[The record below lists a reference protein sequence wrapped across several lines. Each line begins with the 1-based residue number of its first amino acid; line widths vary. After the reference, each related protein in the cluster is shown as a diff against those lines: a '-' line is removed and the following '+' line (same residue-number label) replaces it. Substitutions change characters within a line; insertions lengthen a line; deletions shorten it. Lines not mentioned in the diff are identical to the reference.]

1 MLFLAQSP
9 VPQLDSPAALGHFTL
24 ENPYPAGIIAV
35 AAAIVV
41 FYLLLQLGKARQG
54 LLVAAALA
62 AVAVGVFALA
72 ALVETN
78 REAVM
83 ASSISLVDSAAV
95 GEEEAVADLLAEE
108 VRLRV
113 ADNPFSLGRE
123 SILVLVRRVG
133 REGVI
138 ASHSVN
144 AARAGRAQATRL
156 TSQVQVSAVT
166 SAGGGAM
173 PTWWQLEWTR
183 QEDGVWR
190 VSEILWLTLG
200 PSRPGAALLSAW

>member
-1 MLFLAQSP
+1 MPILAQSL

-24 ENPYPAGIIAV
+24 ENPYPAGICAV
-35 AAAIVV
+35 IAAIVV
-41 FYLLLQLGKARQG
+41 LYLLLRLGKARQG
-54 LLVAAALA
+54 LIVAAVLA

-72 ALVETN
+72 ALVETS
-78 REAVM
+78 REVVL
-83 ASSISLVDSAAV
+83 ASSLSLVDSAAV
-95 GEEEAVADLLAEE
+95 GEEAAVGDLLAEE

-113 ADNPFSLGRE
+113 ADNPFSLGRD
-123 SILVLVRRVG
+123 SILGLVRRVERG
-133 REGVI
+133 GVI

-144 AARAGRAQATRL
+144 VVRAGRAQATRL

-166 SAGGGAM
+166 SAGGGAL

-190 VSEILWLTLG
+190 VREITWLTLG
-200 PSRPGAALLSAW
+200 PSRPGAALLSGW